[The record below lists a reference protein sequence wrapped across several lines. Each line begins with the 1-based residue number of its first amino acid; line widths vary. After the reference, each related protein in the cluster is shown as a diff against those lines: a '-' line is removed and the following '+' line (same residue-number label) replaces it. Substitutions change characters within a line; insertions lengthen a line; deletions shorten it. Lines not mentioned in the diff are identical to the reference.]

1 MADIKVI
8 PLKELFRE
16 SFSYMCENCR
26 NIALFSVVHM
36 LFLIAGFEMIDGW
49 HDVFFLPWLVGYY
62 LFWCFFFRFY
72 FKRKPYLATVKL
84 FYTLVPSTKMLA
96 LTFLVVTALLMLP
109 LIPAFFGIGSE
120 WANEYTLYLKRY
132 MEDTRVVDGI
142 TVVIMTLT
150 APLVFYRPMMAW
162 ISSLI
167 GRSASMKSAFA
178 KTRGNYWKM
187 AFLLA
192 TFELL
197 FAGLTWAGQQL
208 GIGNWLSIAVG
219 SPLVIYLNVIFAK
232 TYDYFFLEID
242 G

>member
-1 MADIKVI
+1 
-8 PLKELFRE
+8 
-16 SFSYMCENCR
+16 
-26 NIALFSVVHM
+26 
-36 LFLIAGFEMIDGW
+36 
-49 HDVFFLPWLVGYY
+49 
-62 LFWCFFFRFY
+62 
-72 FKRKPYLATVKL
+72 
-84 FYTLVPSTKMLA
+84 
-96 LTFLVVTALLMLP
+96 
-109 LIPAFFGIGSE
+109 
-120 WANEYTLYLKRY
+120 
-132 MEDTRVVDGI
+132 
-142 TVVIMTLT
+142 
-150 APLVFYRPMMAW
+150 MAW